1 MATSRKT
8 VDDLYDQR
16 YRSNAPESEALA
28 LGDIQIFEAAR
39 SAIGLLKKTF
49 DTWITIGRAVVRARD
64 IADRRGGGK
73 TFMRLIE
80 QQGLGRIVD
89 KATASRLERIM
100 ERLPEVTAWHETL
113 TEKQRIDW
121 AAPTTI
127 IKRCPVFATPKPDA
141 DQPKPLTPAEK
152 DRQALA
158 VALDENHKLRQ
169 QLTNREDGDRF
180 KPSDS
185 AKDIAAVLVG
195 MFSPHKA
202 EDIARSML
210 TLVKGH
216 KSGKLSPQRAASE

>member
-80 QQGLGRIVD
+80 QQGLVPAISNMRSGRLV
-89 KATASRLERIM
+89 RI
-100 ERLPEVTAWHETL
+100 
-113 TEKQRIDW
+113 
-121 AAPTTI
+121 
-127 IKRCPVFATPKPDA
+127 
-141 DQPKPLTPAEK
+141 
-152 DRQALA
+152 
-158 VALDENHKLRQ
+158 
-169 QLTNREDGDRF
+169 
-180 KPSDS
+180 
-185 AKDIAAVLVG
+185 
-195 MFSPHKA
+195 
-202 EDIARSML
+202 
-210 TLVKGH
+210 
-216 KSGKLSPQRAASE
+216 